1 MSITAPTIYSVNAP
15 SWTLN
20 LNKRSEF
27 LLKGELK
34 RRASIY
40 RPFSYADELSRII
53 ATKPKSIACMHMS
66 LFNYLPINAFRLICG
81 VSIICHQKLE
91 NIFIFVTKN
100 LVFFER
106 HPVL

>member
-1 MSITAPTIYSVNAP
+1 
-15 SWTLN
+15 
-20 LNKRSEF
+20 
-27 LLKGELK
+27 
-34 RRASIY
+34 
-40 RPFSYADELSRII
+40 
-53 ATKPKSIACMHMS
+53 MHMS

-100 LVFFER
+100 LVFLER